1 MLEEEANEN
10 EEDSEVIELSKPCVR
25 KEIHKFKGEHLL
37 SAFFNLKQL
46 IGCLI
51 QLTGL
56 KVVNAFTDIFLYCYL
71 L

>member
-1 MLEEEANEN
+1 MRRRKKVTR
-10 EEDSEVIELSKPCVR
+10 DKVTKLSKPCVR

-51 QLTGL
+51 
-56 KVVNAFTDIFLYCYL
+56 
-71 L
+71 